1 MSKEGA
7 GFLPGHASLAYF
19 FLGASTIVIGAA
31 CITPPVAGI
40 GSGAWCMGT
49 GASVGE
55 DTSGAEV
62 IDTRGLSWAVG
73 EVGLVGSG
81 TGPDPGRLE

>member
-1 MSKEGA
+1 MSKDGA

-19 FLGASTIVIGAA
+19 FLGASAIVIGVF
-31 CITPPVAGI
+31 CIAGPAGI
-40 GSGAWCMGT
+40 GSGAWCIGVL
-49 GASVGE
+49 GSVGE
-55 DTSGAEV
+55 DTSGADV
-62 IDTRGLSWAVG
+62 IDIRGLCCAVG